1 MASFVCLLTSKI
13 VSATDSLCKGA
24 VVSGI
29 ERRTEAIVSPRG
41 PDHHSVHFLRRDVQS
56 AINEAVCCCVGMS
69 PVKSSQNT
77 ASALGELPSREIVMS
92 RSGILI
98 LMLWS
103 LMACSFAFTMD
114 RSALAPSAWD
124 TAPSLDTYQ
133 RVFVNPALKDKIQ
146 VTGAHKILQTE
157 DAKMSENVLGNQ
169 TREKR
174 STTGN
179 VEAEMKLVEIKPI
192 SEIALAIRSDA
203 SDSFEENAN
212 TIITPRN
219 VILLLIDDT
228 GPDEKR
234 QEILWKDY
242 KERLQ
247 PFAIE
252 GFLQSCHDKFDSA
265 NFSMDNTSVTEKK
278 EKRDNCEC
286 ALHSIEELLSW
297 AKQVRGMTTGA
308 ISGSNF
314 SFPFFPNYESSRFN
328 KNNAK
333 LEPHKRKRDSNDGW
347 QVIDLS
353 DRAKSVF
360 PLTTAGPKT
369 GGESQTEEMNYDVAW
384 DIFDVF
390 SKIRMAFFRS
400 LFESLHRNDG
410 AFQNEFSS
418 RKSFSFKSAATN
430 LIENTIRELKSVP
443 NEKGYMLIAAAPKSE
458 GAAVIDLLQREA
470 SPENTLFIVTQ
481 VCVEDPE
488 SVPFIA
494 QGPNYR
500 ILQEAQTTDELPI
513 TIKKAM
519 ITRDCRDTGCMS
531 RQRRD
536 VPIVSRV
543 PTGEIFSQE
552 LSMQKRVSR
561 NKNAEKPS
569 TVNAEG
575 TFVGKE
581 VPGKSSTSSKIPC
594 GLATVLGVTSS
605 ILAKA
610 AITSF

>member
-77 ASALGELPSREIVMS
+77 ASALGELPSRAEIVMS

-297 AKQVRGMTTGA
+297 AKQVRGMT
-308 ISGSNF
+308 
-314 SFPFFPNYESSRFN
+314 
-328 KNNAK
+328 
-333 LEPHKRKRDSNDGW
+333 
-347 QVIDLS
+347 
-353 DRAKSVF
+353 
-360 PLTTAGPKT
+360 
-369 GGESQTEEMNYDVAW
+369 TEEMNYDVAW